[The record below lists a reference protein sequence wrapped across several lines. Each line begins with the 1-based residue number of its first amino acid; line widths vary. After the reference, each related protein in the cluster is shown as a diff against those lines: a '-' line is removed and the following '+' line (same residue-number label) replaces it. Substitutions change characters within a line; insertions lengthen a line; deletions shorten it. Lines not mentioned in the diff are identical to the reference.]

1 MSAEFGVKLRDARA
15 ILLESAILKLQ
26 DIPLQNLIAQL
37 NKQYIEVEVAEKQKE
52 EAEKKWVK
60 NFKVFQD
67 FLFKD
72 DLKYSH
78 KPKQLN
84 VIMFR
89 LGSYAFRIEDS
100 YFHNEY
106 AAEIF
111 AFVYPGIDIVNI
123 FTNIIIGDLA
133 VDELIFLRKIIQY
146 DKKKIDFNLQGFFKA
161 SNHPKYKTFS
171 QLNNAIYQTFVSE
184 TIPENYAGDSENPAE
199 SENLCKKKLML
210 LEVQGIDNV
219 EESLGLFEKIESKYA
234 RELYGLLVCDEGYP
248 FIPQRFAL
256 NHLKDNFGS
265 REHFRI
271 YVSNTGVLL
280 VNLLN
285 TELYKN
291 YEKYQL
297 QIADCFKDYEAE
309 DRFGSHP
316 DIAGLEHGALLAMER
331 ASILSVIIQD
341 YLKKDFYSVDNS
353 MKDIIENRKNLIEI
367 INKATNINI
376 DAMSELTDIILDKL
390 GINGF
395 VKKAREKL
403 EFAEDAIQI
412 KYQRRLSVVTAIIAV
427 SGVFFTAM
435 AIPEIKDCII
445 SLCDYLISLGN

>member
-1 MSAEFGVKLRDARA
+1 M
-15 ILLESAILKLQ
+15 ESAILKLQ
-26 DIPLQNLIAQL
+26 DIPLEKLIALL

-60 NFKVFQD
+60 NFKEFQD

-100 YFHNEY
+100 CFHHEY
-106 AAEIF
+106 EAEIF

-146 DKKKIDFNLQGFFKA
+146 DKKKIDFNFQGFFQA
-161 SNHPKYKTFS
+161 SNPPKYKSFS

-184 TIPENYAGDSENPAE
+184 TIPKKYAGDPENPAE

-210 LEVQGIDNV
+210 LEVQGLDNV

-234 RELYGLLVCDEGYP
+234 RELYGLLVSDEGYP

-285 TELYKN
+285 TELHKN

-297 QIADCFKDYEAE
+297 RIADCFKDYEAE

-395 VKKAREKL
+395 VRKAREKL

-412 KYQRRLSVVTAIIAV
+412 KYQRRLSVITAIIAV
-427 SGVFFTAM
+427 SGVFFTAI

-445 SLCDYLISLGN
+445 SLCKYLMSLGN